1 MSKPFILGQ
10 RVLYT
15 VTADEAEAAN
25 ERRQT
30 AVLHK
35 QLDDG
40 THTAQVLRIGNTV
53 YKGQQYPAD
62 VVAVFDRQYA
72 NLQVHLDGND
82 QLWTTSRCWGDGEGF
97 CQETSF

>member
-15 VTADEAEAAN
+15 LTEAEATSVN
-25 ERRQT
+25 DQRQT
-30 AVLHK
+30 AILHR
-35 QLDDG
+35 QFDDG
-40 THTAQVLRIGNTV
+40 PHTVQALRIGNHA
-53 YKGQQYPAD
+53 YEGQQYAAD

-82 QLWTTSRCWGDGEGF
+82 QLWTTSRRWGSAPGT

>member
-15 VTADEAEAAN
+15 LTEAEATSVN
-25 ERRQT
+25 EQRQT
-30 AVLHK
+30 AVLHR

-40 THTAQVLRIGNTV
+40 LNTIQALRIGNHA
-53 YKGQQYPAD
+53 YEGQQYPAD
-62 VVAVFDRQYA
+62 VVAVFDSAYA
-72 NLQVHLDGND
+72 NLQVHLDGTD
-82 QLWTTSRCWGDGEGF
+82 TLWSTSRQWGKGPGT